1 MYHLDIS
8 LRNTYMYLPFRNGEQ
23 IYVETYERKD
33 TIYGNR
39 TDYWQPYIYLGYIIT
54 PYLQIYDNVD
64 ETQKYLKKVTTQST
78 TIVIKI

>member
-8 LRNTYMYLPFRNGEQ
+8 LRNTYMYLPFRNGQQ

-39 TDYWQPYIYLGYIIT
+39 TDYWQPYIT
-54 PYLQIYDNVD
+54 
-64 ETQKYLKKVTTQST
+64 
-78 TIVIKI
+78 